1 MMDKPRRQRRSVSG
15 ILLLDKPA
23 GITSNAALQQV
34 KRLYNA
40 DKAGHTGSLD
50 PLASGMLPV
59 CLGEAT
65 KIAGF
70 LLDADKQYRAV
81 CRLGVT
87 TTTGDAEG
95 EVLEEK
101 PVPVLSPRTVESV
114 LQRFRGEIRQV
125 PPMYSALKHQGQPLY
140 KLARRGQE
148 VERQA
153 RTVTVKRLTQVSLEA
168 DRLELEI
175 RCSKGTY
182 IRTLAEDIGERL
194 GCGAHLAA
202 LRRVSTE
209 PFEEAGM
216 VGFEQLARAAGQG
229 MEALDALLLSPDV
242 ALSGLPEVSLGQDT
256 AHYFRQG
263 QAVWIPRAPVGGLLR
278 IYSRDGGQAFLGIGR
293 VLEDGRIAPKRLIFA
308 EK

>member
-1 MMDKPRRQRRSVSG
+1 MDKPRRQRRNVSG
-15 ILLLDKPA
+15 ILLLDKPP
-23 GITSNAALQQV
+23 GISSNAALQQV

-50 PLASGMLPV
+50 PLADGMLPV

-70 LLDADKQYRAV
+70 LLDADKEYRAV

-101 PVPVLSPRTVESV
+101 PVPVLSPRTVEPV
-114 LQRFRGEIRQV
+114 LQMFRGEIRQV
-125 PPMYSALKHQGQPLY
+125 PPMYSALKYQGQPLY
-140 KLARRGQE
+140 KLARRGQQ

-153 RTVTVKRLTQVSLEA
+153 RTVTLKRLTLLSFQEN
-168 DRLELEI
+168 RLELEV

-182 IRTLAEDIGERL
+182 IRTLAEDIGARL
-194 GCGAHLAA
+194 GCGAHLVS
-202 LRRVSTE
+202 LRRVLTE

-216 VGFEQLARAAGQG
+216 VGMEQLSRAAERG
-229 MEALDALLLSPDV
+229 MEALDGLLLSPDS

-263 QAVWIPRAPVGGLLR
+263 QPVWIPGVPVEGLLR
-278 IYSRDGGQAFLGIGR
+278 IYSRESGQAFLGIGQ

>member
-1 MMDKPRRQRRSVSG
+1 MGTPRRQKRNVNG
-15 ILLLDKPA
+15 ILLLDKPP
-23 GITSNAALQQV
+23 GISSNAALQQV

-50 PLASGMLPV
+50 PLASGMLPL

-70 LLDADKQYRAV
+70 LLDSDKQYRAV

-101 PVPVLSPRTVESV
+101 PVPVLSPRTVEPV
-114 LQRFRGEIRQV
+114 LKMFRGEIKQV
-125 PPMYSALKHQGQPLY
+125 PPMYSALKYQGQPLY

-153 RTVTVKRLTQVSLEA
+153 RPVTIKRLTLVSLRENL
-168 DRLELEI
+168 LELAI
-175 RCSKGTY
+175 QCSKGTY

-194 GCGAHLAA
+194 GCGAHLAS
-202 LRRVSTE
+202 LRRVFTE

-216 VGFEQLARAAGQG
+216 ASWEQLTRAAEQG
-229 MEALDALLLSPDV
+229 MEALDAFLLSPDA
-242 ALSGLPEVSLGQDT
+242 ALAGWPEVSLSQDT
-256 AHYFRQG
+256 AHYFCRG
-263 QAVWIPRAPVGGLLR
+263 QAVWIPQAPVEGLLR
-278 IYSRDGGQAFLGIGR
+278 IYSREGGQAFLGIGQ

>member
-1 MMDKPRRQRRSVSG
+1 MIKPGRQRRNISG
-15 ILLLDKPA
+15 ILLLDKPS
-23 GITSNAALQQV
+23 GISSNAALQQV

-40 DKAGHTGSLD
+40 SKAGHTGSLD
-50 PLASGMLPV
+50 PLAGGMLPV

-70 LLDADKQYRAV
+70 LLDADKHYRAE

-87 TTTGDAEG
+87 TTTADAEG
-95 EVLEEK
+95 EVLMEK
-101 PVPVLSPRTVESV
+101 PVPVLSPRTLEPV
-114 LQRFRGEIRQV
+114 LDMFRGEIQQI

-140 KLARRGQE
+140 KLARQGQE

-153 RTVTVKRLTQVSLEA
+153 RGVTIKRLTLVSFNDSL
-168 DRLELEI
+168 LELDI
-175 RCSKGTY
+175 QCSKGTY

-202 LRRVSTE
+202 LRRVSTA
-209 PFEEAGM
+209 PFEAAAM
-216 VGFEQLARAAGQG
+216 VDLEQLGRASEQG
-229 MEALDALLLSPDV
+229 MEALDAFLLPPDA
-242 ALSGLPEVSLGQDT
+242 ALPDWPQVSMNPET
-256 AHYFRQG
+256 ALYFCRG
-263 QAVWIPRAPVGGLLR
+263 QAVWIPQAPVEGLLR
-278 IYSRDGGQAFLGIGR
+278 VYSCQGGQGFLGIGQ

>member
-1 MMDKPRRQRRSVSG
+1 MDKPRRQRRNVSG
-15 ILLLDKPA
+15 ILLLDKPS
-23 GITSNAALQQV
+23 GVTSNAALQQV

-40 DKAGHTGSLD
+40 EKAGHTGSLD

-81 CRLGVT
+81 CRLGLT

-95 EVLEEK
+95 EVLEDK
-101 PVPVLSPRTVESV
+101 PVPVLSPRTVEPV
-114 LQRFRGEIRQV
+114 LQMFRGEIRQV

-153 RTVTVKRLTQVSLEA
+153 RTVILERLTLVSLEA
-168 DRLELEI
+168 DRLELDI

-182 IRTLAEDIGERL
+182 IRTLAEDIGGKL

-216 VGFEQLARAAGQG
+216 VGFEQLTRAAEQG
-229 MEALDALLLSPDV
+229 VEALDGLLLSPDV
-242 ALSGLPEVSLGQDT
+242 ALSGLPEVNLGQDT

-263 QAVWIPRAPVGGLLR
+263 QAVWIPQAPVEGLLR
-278 IYSRDGGQAFLGIGR
+278 IYSRNGGQAFLGIGQ

>member
-1 MMDKPRRQRRSVSG
+1 MAKSGRQRRNVSG
-15 ILLLDKPA
+15 ILLLDKPT
-23 GITSNAALQQV
+23 GISSNAALQQV

-50 PLASGMLPV
+50 PLAGGMLPV

-65 KIAGF
+65 KIAAF
-70 LLDADKQYRAV
+70 LLDADKHYRAE

-101 PVPVLSPRTVESV
+101 SVPILSQQGLEPVLDM
-114 LQRFRGEIRQV
+114 FRGEIEQI
-125 PPMYSALKHQGQPLY
+125 PPMYSALKYQGQPLY

-148 VERQA
+148 VERQP
-153 RTVTVKRLTQVSLEA
+153 RRVSIKRLALVSLR
-168 DRLELEI
+168 DNCLELDV

-182 IRTLAEDIGERL
+182 IRTLAEDIGEKL
-194 GCGAHLAA
+194 GCGGHLAA
-202 LRRVSTE
+202 LRRLSTE
-209 PFEEAGM
+209 PFDEAGM
-216 VGFEQLARAAGQG
+216 VTLEQLSQVAEQDT
-229 MEALDALLLSPDV
+229 EALDAFLLPPDA
-242 ALSGLPEVSLGQDT
+242 ALSDWPQVCLGSDT
-256 AHYFRQG
+256 AVYFCRG
-263 QAVWIPRAPVGGLLR
+263 QAVWVPRVPAGGLLR
-278 IYSRDGGQAFLGIGR
+278 IYDRQEDGVTFLGIGQ